1 MGGWD
6 SDSTVITS
14 GPASIVN
21 FEDAYSL
28 NIHVSNEHTYDLHED
43 SYSFVYAL
51 EFWTDEN

>member
-21 FEDAYSL
+21 FDDAYSL
-28 NIHVSNEHTYDLHED
+28 NIFVSIEHTNDYEA
-43 SYSFVYAL
+43 SYSFIYAL